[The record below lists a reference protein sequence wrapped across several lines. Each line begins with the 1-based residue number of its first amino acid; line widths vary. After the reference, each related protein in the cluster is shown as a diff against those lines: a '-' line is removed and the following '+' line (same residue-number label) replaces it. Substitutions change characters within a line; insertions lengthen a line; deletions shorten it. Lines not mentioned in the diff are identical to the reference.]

1 MNIDEMD
8 LLDNVY
14 SFLQD
19 DKSKVFEEDP
29 VEKFLKDIEENIE
42 GSDPL
47 GDVDEKCTV
56 NGNKPRGRNPQRKY
70 FGKYSCDKC
79 EYKSDIE
86 NVIRFHNESVH
97 LKIKNFICENCPH
110 KTYRKQELQKH
121 ILSHH
126 ENERCRV
133 LIIGCNRCDKNEEH
147 ESCDNKSLARENKQ
161 RNRKENEQKDRKTR
175 GKKTDG
181 KHGVVSKFRLG
192 IF

>member
-56 NGNKPRGRNPQRKY
+56 NGNKPRGRNPERKY

-79 EYKSDIE
+79 EYKCKNTSLLYTHRE
-86 NVIRFHNESVH
+86 VH
-97 LKIKNFICENCPH
+97 MTEKSWKCRICEKGFQTRRRRTFHEKIH
-110 KTYRKQELQKH
+110 K
-121 ILSHH
+121 
-126 ENERCRV
+126 
-133 LIIGCNRCDKNEEH
+133 
-147 ESCDNKSLARENKQ
+147 
-161 RNRKENEQKDRKTR
+161 
-175 GKKTDG
+175 
-181 KHGVVSKFRLG
+181 KF
-192 IF
+192 